1 MDFGPTPGA
10 TATLA
15 LTICMSSAG
24 TATQT
29 PPPAGDTMVTL
40 ERTACLGTCPV
51 YTVSIDAL
59 GNVVYEGKRYVRVTG
74 KQTARISASRIAE
87 ILERAER
94 LRFFDLENQYLEADY
109 PDGSKGTVT
118 DLPTTIITLTHAGRS
133 KRIVDYYGAPAGLT
147 DLERLVDE
155 VAGTRQWVSRDHDE
169 QR

>member
-1 MDFGPTPGA
+1 MGFIPMPRV

-15 LTICMSSAG
+15 LTICVSVAA
-24 TATQT
+24 TAMQT
-29 PPPAGDTMVTL
+29 APSDGDTMVTL

-59 GNVVYEGKRYVRVTG
+59 GNVVYEGKRHVRVTG
-74 KQTARISASRIAE
+74 KQTARISPARIAE

-94 LRFFDLENQYLEADY
+94 LRFFDLENQYLEAEY
-109 PDGSKGTVT
+109 PDGSERTVT
-118 DLPTTIITLTHAGRS
+118 DLPTTIVTITHAGRS

-155 VAGTRQWVSRDHDE
+155 VAQTRQWVEGMKR
-169 QR
+169 

>member
-15 LTICMSSAG
+15 LTICVSSAG
-24 TATQT
+24 TAIQT

-59 GNVVYEGKRYVRVTG
+59 GNVVYEGKRHVRVTG
-74 KQTARISASRIAE
+74 RQTARISPSRIAD